1 MVTVAGGELVSIA
14 HSFFLLLLLLLLLL
28 VVLGWSYRVMV
39 MSEW

>member
-14 HSFFLLLLLLLLLL
+14 HSFFLLLLLLL